1 MIDKVWF
8 YPPRREDEEITN
20 KVSDWIKK
28 NSLICQYIID
38 NKKYSSCIFAVIEDH
53 IILVE
58 GLMLD
63 YVRDNW
69 MEVVFKKE
77 YKFKPGEL
85 VITRNT
91 ASSEWFVTTFSH
103 IHTTTDDGFVCG
115 DGCTHRE
122 CYPLKGNEILVGT
135 HMNVDKECLLVV

>member
-8 YPPRREDEEITN
+8 YPPRKEDEKIIN
-20 KVSDWIKK
+20 KVSDWIEK

-38 NKKYSSCIFAVIEDH
+38 NKKHISCIFAVIEDH
-53 IILVE
+53 IIPVE

-63 YVRDNW
+63 YIRDNW
-69 MEVVFKKE
+69 KEVVFKKE

-103 IHTTTDDGFVCG
+103 IVKDKFFCG
-115 DGCTHRE
+115 DGCIHYQ

-135 HMNVDKECLLVV
+135 SMNVDKE